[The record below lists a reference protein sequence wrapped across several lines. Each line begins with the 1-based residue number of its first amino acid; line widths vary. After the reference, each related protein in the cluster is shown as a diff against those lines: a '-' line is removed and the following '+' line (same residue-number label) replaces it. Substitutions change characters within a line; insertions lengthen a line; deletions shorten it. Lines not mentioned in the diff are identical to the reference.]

1 MGYKDIPKPIN
12 QLYMARCDDN
22 DIVWTYR
29 NKKKMKKLLLSL
41 PIIVIILI
49 SSFSLIYLL
58 QKKDPNKPPSA
69 LLNENL
75 PEINLANLFNEQ
87 EILSNFDLKEKTILI
102 NFFASWCAPCKI
114 EHPLFFDIK
123 KKYPNLYLIGI
134 DHKDKKEDALKY
146 LGEEGN
152 PYDYVG
158 VDKKGSVGLEFGVFG
173 LPETFLVNSSGKII
187 YKYLGPLT
195 KKVFE
200 NEIEPLLK

>member
-1 MGYKDIPKPIN
+1 
-12 QLYMARCDDN
+12 MARRDDN
-22 DIVWTYR
+22 DIVWSYR
-29 NKKKMKKLLLSL
+29 NKKKMKKLILSL
-41 PIIVIILI
+41 PIIIILLI

-69 LLNENL
+69 LLDENL
-75 PEINLANLFNEQ
+75 PEINLVNLFNE
-87 EILSNFDLKEKTILI
+87 EEMLSNYDLKEKTVLI
-102 NFFASWCAPCKI
+102 NFFASWCAPCKV

-123 KKYPNLYLIGI
+123 KKYPSLYLIGI

-146 LGEEGN
+146 LNVGGN

-195 KKVFE
+195 KKIFE
-200 NEIEPLLK
+200 NEIKPLLK

>member
-1 MGYKDIPKPIN
+1 
-12 QLYMARCDDN
+12 MARCDDN

-29 NKKKMKKLLLSL
+29 NKKKMKKLFLSWPL
-41 PIIVIILI
+41 IIIILI
-49 SSFSLIYLL
+49 SSFLLIYLL

-75 PEINLANLFNEQ
+75 PEINLVNLFNE
-87 EILSNFDLKEKTILI
+87 EEMLSNYNLKEKTILI
-102 NFFASWCAPCKI
+102 NFFASWCAPCKV

-146 LGEEGN
+146 LEEEGN

-158 VDKKGSVGLEFGVFG
+158 VDNKGSVGLEFGVFG
-173 LPETFLVNSSGKII
+173 LPETFLLNSSGKII

-200 NEIEPLLK
+200 NEIKPLLK

>member
-1 MGYKDIPKPIN
+1 
-12 QLYMARCDDN
+12 MARRDDN
-22 DIVWTYR
+22 DIVWSYR
-29 NKKKMKKLLLSL
+29 NKKKMKKLILSL
-41 PIIVIILI
+41 PIIIILLI

-69 LLNENL
+69 LLDENL
-75 PEINLANLFNEQ
+75 PEINLVNLFNE
-87 EILSNFDLKEKTILI
+87 EEMLSNYDLKEKTVLI
-102 NFFASWCAPCKI
+102 NFFASWCAPCKV

-123 KKYPNLYLIGI
+123 KKYPSLYLIGI

-146 LGEEGN
+146 LNVEGN

-195 KKVFE
+195 KKIFE
-200 NEIEPLLK
+200 NEIKPLLK

>member
-1 MGYKDIPKPIN
+1 
-12 QLYMARCDDN
+12 MAWCDNN

-29 NKKKMKKLLLSL
+29 NKKKMKKIFLFL

-75 PEINLANLFNEQ
+75 PAINLVDLFNE
-87 EILSNFDLKEKTILI
+87 EKVLSNFDLKEKFILI
-102 NFFASWCAPCKI
+102 NFFSSWCAPCKV
-114 EHPLFFDIK
+114 EHPIFFNIK
-123 KKYPNLYLIGI
+123 KKFPDLYLIGI

-146 LGEEGN
+146 LSEEGN

-200 NEIEPLLK
+200 NEIKPLLK